1 MRGSRWLAVLLLVVL
16 AGCAPTPQTPSS
28 GSNAPAAQA
37 TTAPAAPKRITVA
50 MLGELPAFWD
60 DINPG
65 GGTVPGIGQFKGLA
79 SAGLTVLDEQGN
91 PKPQLAEA
99 VPTIENGLWKVYD
112 DGRMEVT
119 FRIREGA
126 RWHDGQPFTTGD
138 LLFTYEVGRD
148 PDVRVFNAQAYE
160 AIDTVEAPD
169 ARTVIVKWQRPYIS
183 ADRMFG
189 VGSAMFAPPMPKHI
203 LEPPFRQNKATLT
216 DSPYWTTEFIG
227 NGPFRLHEHE
237 WEAGSHV
244 LLDAYA
250 DYVLG
255 KAKIDQILV
264 RFIPDPSA
272 LMANVLAGTV
282 DLTFTRSVT
291 TEQAVGARDQWKDG
305 KFVPYISGW
314 TMMYPQLR
322 APTPASLGEAEFRR
336 ALIMSIDRQQLA
348 DYLTAGFGP
357 VADSIIAPN
366 HPEYPA
372 IQSSIVKYSY
382 DPNRAIQI
390 LEGMGLRRTAEG
402 GFADSTGQRLAVE
415 IRTTTNDA
423 NQKSVA
429 VVADSFQR
437 IGIGGLPVVIPVQ
450 QLQDRVYRT
459 TYPGLE
465 LVNQPNGAD
474 GFEDLLV
481 SSAAPLPERDYRA
494 PNSNKNRGSYVN
506 PVYDELMG
514 RYRIT
519 IPMRDRLQLMAQ
531 LIHLQTD
538 LQLLMGLYYSADA
551 IVMSN
556 RLQNVPAGSTWN
568 SNLWEVTS

>member
-1 MRGSRWLAVLLLVVL
+1 LVVL
-16 AGCAPTPQTPSS
+16 LSLVSC
-28 GSNAPAAQA
+28 APAAQPA
-37 TTAPAAPKRITVA
+37 TSGSSAPSAVPAPQASSGPKRMTVA

-91 PKPQLAEA
+91 PRAQLAEA
-99 VPTIENGLWKVYD
+99 VPTVENGLWKVFE

-119 FRIREGA
+119 YRIRDGA
-126 RWHDGQPFTTGD
+126 RWHDGKPFTSAD
-138 LLFTYEVGRD
+138 LLFTYEIGRD
-148 PDVRVFNAQAYE
+148 PDVRVFTSAAYE

-169 ARTVIVKWQRPYIS
+169 ARTVIVKWKRPYIS

-189 VGSAMFAPPMPKHI
+189 VGSGLFAPPMPKHI
-203 LEPPFRQNKATLT
+203 LEPPFRQNKATIT

-227 NGPFRLHEHE
+227 NGPFRLHEKE
-237 WEAGSHV
+237 WEPGSHV

-250 DYVLG
+250 DFVLG
-255 KAKIDQILV
+255 KPKIDQILV

-272 LMANVLAGTV
+272 LVANVLAGAV

-291 TEQAVGARDQWKDG
+291 TEQAVGAREQWKDG

-322 APTPASLGEAEFRR
+322 APTPAVLGEAEFRR
-336 ALIMSIDRQQLA
+336 ALIMSIDRAQLA

-357 VADSIIAPN
+357 VADSIIAPTQ
-366 HPEYPA
+366 PEYSA
-372 IQSSIVKYSY
+372 VQSSIVKFSY
-382 DPNRAIQI
+382 DPNRAMQM

-402 GFADSTGQRLAVE
+402 GFADNTGQRLSIE

-437 IGIGGLPVVIPVQ
+437 IGLLAQSVVIPVQ
-450 QLQDRVYRT
+450 QLQDRVYRL

-506 PVYDELMG
+506 SDYDALMA

-519 IPMRDRLQLMAQ
+519 IPMAERLRTMSQL
-531 LIHLQTD
+531 LHLQTD
-538 LQLLMGLYYSADA
+538 QQLVMGLYYSADA

-556 RLQNVPAGSTWN
+556 RLKDVPTGSTWN
-568 SNLWEVTS
+568 AYQWDVVS